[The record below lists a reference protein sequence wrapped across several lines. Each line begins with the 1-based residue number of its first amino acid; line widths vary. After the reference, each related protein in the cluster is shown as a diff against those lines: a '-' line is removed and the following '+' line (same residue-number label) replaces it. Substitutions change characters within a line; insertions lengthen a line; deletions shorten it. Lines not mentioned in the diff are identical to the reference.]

1 MLKRKHN
8 IIRQS
13 STDTASVYNSR
24 ANCYTQMKKKI
35 LEKKTIK
42 LNKTLSYLNE
52 LKTYKLGGVEQ
63 FQIRFDILY
72 IKVYRVICW
81 YNYR

>member
-35 LEKKTIK
+35 LEKK
-42 LNKTLSYLNE
+42 NYKT
-52 LKTYKLGGVEQ
+52 
-63 FQIRFDILY
+63 
-72 IKVYRVICW
+72 
-81 YNYR
+81 

>member
-24 ANCYTQMKKKI
+24 ANCYTQMKKNI
-35 LEKKTIK
+35 FEKKK
-42 LNKTLSYLNE
+42 NYKT
-52 LKTYKLGGVEQ
+52 
-63 FQIRFDILY
+63 
-72 IKVYRVICW
+72 
-81 YNYR
+81 